1 MIITQKTIVSFVM
14 PDEYQEQVKF
24 KTEHPDWK
32 EYISTVMCSYEYV
45 QTFTA
50 KENKDALHG
59 M

>member
-14 PDEYQEQVKF
+14 PDEYQEQEKF
-24 KTEHPDWK
+24 KADHPDWK